1 MSLLVPSQLVR
12 SNQTESYLPNSSDD
26 TSDQRL
32 DIFAPSS
39 EYAGDRIDE
48 KKEGIIRIGVV
59 NIHGIPKTT
68 AHPKNI
74 NIYENITTYSFDIMG
89 LAEVNCYWPSMPDDN
104 KWNERDSGGV
114 KAKQPMPTTNTLYF
128 QISINQEDPCV
139 LP

>member
-1 MSLLVPSQLVR
+1 MSLPVPSHLVR
-12 SNQTESYLPNSSDD
+12 SNQTERYLPKTPDD

-59 NIHGIPKTT
+59 NINGIPKTT

-74 NIYENITTYSFDIMG
+74 NIYENITTCNFDIMG
-89 LAEVNCYWPSMPDDN
+89 LTEVN
-104 KWNERDSGGV
+104 
-114 KAKQPMPTTNTLYF
+114 
-128 QISINQEDPCV
+128 
-139 LP
+139 